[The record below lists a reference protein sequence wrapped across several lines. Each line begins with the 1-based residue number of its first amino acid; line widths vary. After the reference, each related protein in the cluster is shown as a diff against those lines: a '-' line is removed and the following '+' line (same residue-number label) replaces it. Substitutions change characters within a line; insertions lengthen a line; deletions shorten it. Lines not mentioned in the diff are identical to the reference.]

1 MVRGS
6 KPKECPLEL
15 PRVNPVAGREFA
27 LKDVA
32 RRRLCKGSLLDS
44 SCQPMQ
50 RSVLSGYSDKAMCAP
65 VVALDRFAICH
76 FARIKQFKS
85 VEVDVVEILILSFIR
100 DENLSTVNDH
110 NCSFIQDP
118 LIRWRI
124 QFTREKYGTT
134 MPAEDDTDMVGS
146 FDIGRPGII
155 RMSTP
160 VPDEIE
166 SWLLEA
172 QGRWALNR
180 SQKPAATRGL
190 MRTVGS
196 RAPLD
201 GEKDSLCAAK
211 LLTLG
216 S

>member
-32 RRRLCKGSLLDS
+32 RRRLCKGSLLES

-50 RSVLSGYSDKAMCAP
+50 RSVLSGCSDKAMCAP
-65 VVALDRFAICH
+65 VIALDRFAICH

-100 DENLSTVNDH
+100 DENLSTVNDR

-146 FDIGRPGII
+146 FDIGRPCIM

-166 SWLLEA
+166 AGFWKL
-172 QGRWALNR
+172 
-180 SQKPAATRGL
+180 KDVGL
-190 MRTVGS
+190 
-196 RAPLD
+196 
-201 GEKDSLCAAK
+201 
-211 LLTLG
+211 
-216 S
+216 